1 MSGFIFLNL
10 KLLAEANGFSVPLF
24 VSPEQYLR
32 DFNIYNPYCLSFE
45 NVTLDQLRKLVGH
58 CIEKIPDLDKRNQV
72 YKAFRRAQEIH
83 SLQVRD
89 NQDPYLIHALKVAVL
104 ADRLNETFEMGFA
117 TDIIMQVALLH
128 DTREDHPEY
137 WAWHEH
143 TLRYPQALPAEIDQL
158 IINKETVSRK
168 TVEAF
173 GLSPKLID
181 KYFSRVNTAKFILP
195 SRMIEGALKYPEL
208 KDILE
213 DRLVF
218 NKNIPNIDE
227 DPKLKGDKQKRMLLK
242 LLRDEFLTDR
252 QEIRDWGYQY
262 LKREYPQSIRMKLY
276 GRQSVAKMIYL
287 LSKPHVLGMT
297 SEERVAAI
305 EKYYETELA
314 KAPLMVILIKLA
326 DRFSNLYDL
335 KHVEN
340 APKRYHKLI
349 EETKKYLVPM
359 IEKNFFRKVNLWVK
373 HMLEPNQMNRQ
384 AAIGAVK
391 AKWPFTKV

>member
-1 MSGFIFLNL
+1 MSVPIFLNS
-10 KLLAEANGFSVPLF
+10 KIVAESYGFTAPLF
-24 VSPEQYLR
+24 VSPEQYLKE
-32 DFNIYNPYCLSFE
+32 FNIYNPYCLSFE

-89 NQDPYLIHALKVAVL
+89 NQDPYLMHALKVAILV
-104 ADRLNETFEMGFA
+104 DRLNENFNMGFA
-117 TDIIMQVALLH
+117 IDIIMQVALLH

-137 WAWHEH
+137 WAWHEY

-158 IINKETVSRK
+158 IINKETVSKK

-181 KYFSRVNTAKFILP
+181 KYFSRVNAAKFILP
-195 SRMIEGALKYPEL
+195 SRMIEGELKYPKL
-208 KDILE
+208 KAILE

-218 NKNIPNIDE
+218 NKNIPNIDD
-227 DPKLKGDKQKRMLLK
+227 DPKLKDDKQKRMLLK
-242 LLRDEFLTDR
+242 LLRDEFLADR
-252 QEIRDWGYQY
+252 QEVRDWGYEY
-262 LKREYPQSIRMKLY
+262 LQREYPQSIVMKLY
-276 GRQSVAKMIYL
+276 GSQSVARMIYL

-297 SEERVAAI
+297 FAERMAAI
-305 EKYYETELA
+305 EKYYQEELA
-314 KAPLMVILIKLA
+314 HAPLMVILIKLA

-335 KHVEN
+335 KHVKD
-340 APKRYHKLI
+340 APNRYKKLI

-359 IEKNFFRKVNLWVK
+359 IQRNFSKQVNLWMR
-373 HMLEPNQMNRQ
+373 HMLEPNQMNHQ
-384 AAIGAVK
+384 AATGAVK
-391 AKWPFTKV
+391 AK